1 MNAALVLGALVALTG
16 CAHAA
21 GKTAAEPAAAKAPA
35 NAGAETTTMAKP
47 AVEAK
52 YAGVVANK
60 PPSATLQLDVTLR
73 NAEKSPR
80 WFVFP
85 STLPVSE
92 DAKDGGVIGV
102 EAFDASDKG
111 HLVIGKFLGSAAFQ
125 AVLLPAGGE
134 VTISRLGIQTWKGP
148 AIKGPIAFE
157 VLIAKEITVGGE
169 PAAAWFATTVP
180 VSDARASGDASKA
193 KHAPSRKT
201 DDRSEVKVV
210 FEEDRRI
217 PLEIAVP

>member
-1 MNAALVLGALVALTG
+1 MNPAIVLGVLLALSG

-21 GKTAAEPAAAKAPA
+21 GKTAPEPA
-35 NAGAETTTMAKP
+35 NAKAETTTMSGP

-52 YAGVVANK
+52 YNGVKANK
-60 PPSATLQLDVTLR
+60 PPSATLLLDVTLR
-73 NAEKSPR
+73 NAEKTPR

-85 STLPVSE
+85 STLPASD
-92 DAKDGGVIGV
+92 DAAEGGVIGV
-102 EAFDASDKG
+102 EALDASDKG

-125 AVLLPAGGE
+125 AVLVPAGGE
-134 VTISRLGIQTWKGP
+134 VTITRLGIQTWKGP
-148 AIKGPIAFE
+148 AIKGPVTFE

-180 VSDARASGDASKA
+180 ASDARASGDASKA
-193 KHAPSRKT
+193 KYAPSRKT
-201 DDRSEVKVV
+201 EDRSEVKVV
-210 FEEDRRI
+210 FDEDRRI

>member
-1 MNAALVLGALVALTG
+1 MKPALVLGALLALTG

-21 GKTAAEPAAAKAPA
+21 GK
-35 NAGAETTTMAKP
+35 AETTTMAKP

-60 PPSATLQLDVTLR
+60 PPSATLQLDVILR
-73 NAEKSPR
+73 NAEKTPR

-85 STLPVSE
+85 STLPVRE
-92 DAKDGGVIGV
+92 AAADAGVIGV
-102 EAFDASDKG
+102 EAFDASDNG

-134 VTISRLGIQTWKGP
+134 VSISRLGIQTWEGP
-148 AIKGPIAFE
+148 TIKGPVAFE

-169 PAAAWFATTVP
+169 PAAAWFSTTVP
-180 VSDARASGDASKA
+180 ASDARASGDASKA

-201 DDRSEVKVV
+201 EDRSEVKVV
-210 FEEDRRI
+210 FDEERRI